1 MKKFFVLCLFFS
13 VIVSFAACS
22 SGNDT
27 SQTGQNNKSEPSPS
41 SSTSSG
47 SQSTSSANSSQEEAV
62 AVVFSLAEDVF
73 PPESL
78 SEILVTDMKSEIF
91 VQNSATSIPWEDME
105 LTAQQL
111 STAIQDNLALST
123 SVVYIQ
129 DDEGIN
135 LLTVINGKTTY
146 NAGGDNGGSGF
157 NPSTITLEEF
167 DAIQTGMGYQEVFDI
182 IGGRGTVLSEVDAGL
197 GSEYYTVIYQ
207 WDGEG
212 AVGANAN
219 VTFQGGTVS
228 AKAQFGL
235 E

>member
-1 MKKFFVLCLFFS
+1 MKKFFVLCLFLSF
-13 VIVSFAACS
+13 IVSFAACS

-27 SQTGQNNKSEPSPS
+27 SQTGQNNKSEPSPA
-41 SSTSSG
+41 SSTSSD
-47 SQSTSSANSSQEEAV
+47 SQSTSSTDSSQEEV
-62 AVVFSLAEDVF
+62 AAVFSLAEDTF

-78 SEILVTDMKSEIF
+78 SDILVTDVKSEIF

-111 STAIQDNLALST
+111 STAIQDNLDLNT

-129 DDEGIN
+129 DDEGNN

-182 IGGRGTVLSEVDAGL
+182 VGGRGTVLSEVDLGL

-207 WDGEG
+207 WEGEG